1 MHDESRRSF
10 LKKLGI
16 VSAMLAAQRTGL
28 SSFMTVG
35 PKAFDFL
42 VVGDSIVWGQGL
54 AEKDKFCT
62 LTADWLRKEVFAG
75 RRDVDLKM
83 KAHSGATLRF
93 HADEA
98 DKYKKAGRDEAYY
111 YDPELTV
118 SFPSVWKQIEVAASE
133 YRAAGNATGADLIM
147 LSGGINDIT
156 ISKVLDPFGDNS
168 KLPGEI
174 EKYCR
179 DGLFDVLEHAAVNH
193 PNALIAVV
201 GYLPML
207 GPKTPGSKLL
217 NVWLESMKF
226 PRFAKPFANN
236 GVVRP
241 LFFNKI
247 RRKSIARSRIWID
260 QSNKCQQ
267 AAVDRLNA
275 KFAQPRAIF
284 IESPITEDTCF
295 ETPNTLLFRMGKNGA
310 IDDPLYR
317 ERVAVCHEAIPGL
330 KAATHIDYSM
340 RLCEIATAGHPNVA
354 GSRAYADVIKAKLAP
369 LVC

>member
-1 MHDESRRSF
+1 M
-10 LKKLGI
+10 
-16 VSAMLAAQRTGL
+16 AAQ
-28 SSFMTVG
+28 
-35 PKAFDFL
+35 
-42 VVGDSIVWGQGL
+42 
-54 AEKDKFCT
+54 
-62 LTADWLRKEVFAG
+62 
-75 RRDVDLKM
+75 
-83 KAHSGATLRF
+83 
-93 HADEA
+93 
-98 DKYKKAGRDEAYY
+98 
-111 YDPELTV
+111 
-118 SFPSVWKQIEVAASE
+118 E
-133 YRAAGNATGADLIM
+133 YRAAGNAKGADLIM

-168 KLPGEI
+168 KLPGVI
-174 EKYCR
+174 EKYCG
-179 DGLFDVLEHAAVNH
+179 DGLVDVLDHAAEIH

-201 GYLPML
+201 GYFPML
-207 GPKTPGSKLL
+207 SPKTSGSQLMNVLL
-217 NVWLESMKF
+217 EKNGF
-226 PRFAKPFANN
+226 PRFAKPVANN
-236 GVVRP
+236 AIVR
-241 LFFNKI
+241 LFFFDKL
-247 RRKSIARSRIWID
+247 RKKGIVRSRIWID
-260 QSNKCQQ
+260 ESNKNQQ